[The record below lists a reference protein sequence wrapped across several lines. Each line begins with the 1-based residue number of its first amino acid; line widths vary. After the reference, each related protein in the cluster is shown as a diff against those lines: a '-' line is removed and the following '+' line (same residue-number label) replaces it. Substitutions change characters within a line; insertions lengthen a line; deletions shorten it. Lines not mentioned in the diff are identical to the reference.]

1 MAISRSLRT
10 TLAGTAAALAIGV
23 LSAPAAHANG
33 ADNHQSP
40 DACNAQ
46 TESRFNFTLWY
57 NSSYSGSHRNFGSGV
72 NNFADEPYGG
82 DDPHTN
88 PEPLSFCPD
97 QGNGSG
103 QGVKN
108 NAASAQ
114 NRDTRYNAV
123 IFFRSWC
130 QGARDT
136 LTPMSSWFQL
146 KETYNNNASFDWR
159 S

>member
-1 MAISRSLRT
+1 MGTSRSLRK
-10 TLAGTAAALAIGV
+10 TLYAAAVAMAIGA
-23 LSAPAAHANG
+23 LSTPAAHANG

-40 DACNAQ
+40 QACNAHS
-46 TESRFNFTLWY
+46 ESSFDFTLWF

-82 DDPHTN
+82 SIPSN
-88 PEPLSFCPD
+88 VPAPLHFCD
-97 QGNGSG
+97 GWGNGSNV
-103 QGVKN
+103 GVKN

-114 NRDTRYNAV
+114 NRNTRYSAV
-123 IFFRSWC
+123 VFFSSWG

-136 LTPMSSWFQL
+136 LTPFSSWFKL

-159 S
+159 

>member
-1 MAISRSLRT
+1 MGISRSLRA
-10 TLAGTAAALAIGV
+10 TLAGVAAALAIGA
-23 LSAPAAHANG
+23 LSGPAAYANG

-40 DACNAQ
+40 NACNAH
-46 TESRFNFTLWY
+46 TESGFDFTLWY

-82 DDPHTN
+82 SFPSD
-88 PEPLSFCPD
+88 EPQPLYFCD
-97 QGNGSG
+97 GWGNGSNA
-103 QGVKN
+103 GVKN

-114 NRDTRYNAV
+114 NRNTRYSAV
-123 IFFRSWC
+123 VFYSSWC

-136 LTPMSSWFQL
+136 LTPFSSWFKL

-159 S
+159 